1 VASLTR
7 VMVAFLA
14 FARRIPDIVSKQCF
28 VIRRFVSDWPKSR
41 ILSRSGRAGKASLDF
56 RSIGRFVREYLIPMV
71 LSVSLGCMAI
81 ADGLALPWSATI
93 AVMVGLGVH
102 MAMQKTHH

>member
-14 FARRIPDIVSKQCF
+14 FARRMPDIVSKQCF
-28 VIRRFVSDWPKSR
+28 VIRRFLSDWPGSR
-41 ILSRSGRAGKASLDF
+41 ILSRLGRAAKASLDF

-81 ADGLALPWSATI
+81 AAGLALPWSATI
-93 AVMVGLGVH
+93 AVMVGLGIH
-102 MAMQKTHH
+102 MAMQMPNQ